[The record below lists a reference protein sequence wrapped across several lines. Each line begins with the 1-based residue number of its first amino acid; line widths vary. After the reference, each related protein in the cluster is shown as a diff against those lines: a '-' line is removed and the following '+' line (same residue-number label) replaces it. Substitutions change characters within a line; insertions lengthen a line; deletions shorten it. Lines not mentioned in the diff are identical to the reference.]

1 MRRPDF
7 DVWFDKYQPIESA
20 PETILFETYGE
31 ELKKVREQPYLNIWT
46 LLDSNGKLYISP
58 GYHIINRLNY
68 FICKISRTKDERDYL
83 Y

>member
-7 DVWFDKYQPIESA
+7 DVWFDKYKPIESA
-20 PETILFETYGE
+20 PGTILFETYGE
-31 ELKKVREQPYLNIWT
+31 ELKKVREQSYLNIWT
-46 LLDSNGKLYISP
+46 LLDCNGKLYISP

-68 FICKISRTKDERDYL
+68 FICSVARTKDERDYL